1 MNYLIFGFVIV
12 NLLLIIQLMMV
23 HIKFDCQMLSMIQT
37 TIVILVG
44 LNLWVTENYKPEE
57 VGLIMAD

>member
-1 MNYLIFGFVIV
+1 
-12 NLLLIIQLMMV
+12 MMV
-23 HIKFDCQMLSMIQT
+23 RTKFDCQILIMIQT
-37 TIVILVG
+37 TLVLLVG